1 MISFIY
7 RILKKKKTHPPQKTH
22 QTYEENR
29 LVVARGKGR
38 TMDKMGEGGQ
48 KVHISSH
55 KRNKA

>member
-1 MISFIY
+1 MISFVY

-55 KRNKA
+55 